1 MAINIPSA
9 NVSPR
14 NDNGILKFYEGDTFV
29 FNLCLE
35 LKDQDEKDIILDSE
49 KDSVEIVF
57 YDNKN
62 YVKKQ
67 FNFGK
72 EKEAAIGEG
81 NILEL
86 VFDEETSNAF
96 SKGRYTY
103 DGFVTIE
110 GIGRRTVI
118 NRAPVLVE

>member
-14 NDNGILKFYEGDTFV
+14 NDNGILKFYEGDTFN
-29 FNLCLE
+29 FNLALE
-35 LKDQDEKDIILDSE
+35 LRDQDDTDIILDGG

-57 YDNKN
+57 YDYKN
-62 YVKKQ
+62 QLVKQ
-67 FNFGK
+67 FGFGK
-72 EKEAAIGEG
+72 GHSNLIGEG

-86 VFDEETSNAF
+86 VFDDETTKLF
-96 SKGRYTY
+96 SEGKYTY
-103 DGFVTIE
+103 DGFVEIE
-110 GIGRRTVI
+110 GIGRRTII

>member
-35 LKDQDEKDIILDSE
+35 LKDQDDKDIILDTE

-57 YDNKN
+57 YDYKN

-67 FNFGK
+67 FEYGK
-72 EKEAAIGEG
+72 DKENPIKSG

-86 VFDEETSNAF
+86 QFDKETTSAF
-96 SKGRYTY
+96 LKGKYTY
-103 DGFVTIE
+103 DGFVNIE
-110 GIGRRTVI
+110 GIGRRTI
-118 NRAPVLVE
+118 IDKAPVLVE

>member
-35 LKDQDEKDIILDSE
+35 LKDQDEKDIVLDSG

-72 EKEAAIGEG
+72 GTGTINEG
-81 NILEL
+81 NVLEL
-86 VFDEETSNAF
+86 AFDDETSKDF
-96 SKGRYTY
+96 PKGKYTY

-110 GIGRRTVI
+110 GIGRRTII